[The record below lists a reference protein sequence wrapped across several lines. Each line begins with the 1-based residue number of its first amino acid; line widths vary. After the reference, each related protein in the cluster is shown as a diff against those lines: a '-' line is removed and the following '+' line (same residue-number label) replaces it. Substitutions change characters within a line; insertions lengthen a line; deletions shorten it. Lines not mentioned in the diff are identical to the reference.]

1 MYDNA
6 SPAPAAPKRA
16 PAARWVPGILVILC
30 GMVNARADADPQ
42 PSPAMLEA
50 VHGLVSFMS
59 APHSAKLPDV
69 LAPRGLCIVENFA
82 PFIFC
87 GANAATVWQSAY
99 AAHSDGESG
108 LVAQF
113 GAAQDFS
120 ESGGRAYFSLPTT
133 WTGILNGRHFEEH
146 GAWAFVLERDGV
158 KWRVLGY
165 GWGVTSRTDAPPG

>member
-1 MYDNA
+1 
-6 SPAPAAPKRA
+6 
-16 PAARWVPGILVILC
+16 
-30 GMVNARADADPQ
+30 
-42 PSPAMLEA
+42 
-50 VHGLVSFMS
+50 
-59 APHSAKLPDV
+59 V

-165 GWGVTSRTDAPPG
+165 GWA